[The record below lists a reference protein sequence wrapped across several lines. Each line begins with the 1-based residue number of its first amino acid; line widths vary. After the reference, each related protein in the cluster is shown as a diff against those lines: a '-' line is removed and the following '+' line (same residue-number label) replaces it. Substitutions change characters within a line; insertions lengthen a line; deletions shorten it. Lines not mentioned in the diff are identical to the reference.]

1 MNRYNKYIFLN
12 LILYFIY
19 CEVKHFFRFF
29 KHYFNLFL
37 YVNFFK
43 YFLHRK
49 KDFNVINNTTAKRI
63 LKKNYNF
70 WKKFVKQN
78 NSNNEIL
85 ITSLVS
91 LNAYSIYNCII
102 GLIISKNYS
111 KNISG
116 LIKEYDFKTEIF
128 MRSFGIE
135 KIYYIPEG
143 NFFSR
148 FIFLL
153 KSIKL
158 TKNIKKIED
167 FLNLKYENID
177 IGRVAYDHWIR
188 FTGIGSADFISPKI
202 VYFLSKALLVQN
214 FSKELF
220 ESNSFKEVV
229 QTESQFIPS
238 AIIFQNSLINNCN
251 VYARIGISNK
261 ISVMIY
267 NDLKNMYTDRYHFS
281 KNLFELI
288 YNNYQNKIFVKT
300 DEIMKKRFLN
310 FKEYASDHNIEE
322 RMEHKFDV
330 QENLNNNY
338 SKKDLC
344 NKFDWDTDKP
354 IVVLFS
360 NDLTDGVFKFDWK
373 IFKDNLTGIRETL
386 NIIKEIEHINW
397 LVKPHPNDIKNN
409 VVTSVETEVVKL
421 SKFYKNIK
429 LFPKNFGNSPIPK
442 IISAAITMGGSVGY
456 EYPSFGIPAIICMGT
471 YYAGYGFNCEPSTV
485 DEYKKM
491 LKKADKLGPL
501 SKEQILKAKIFIY
514 IYSVLAKVYTPLVP
528 SKGTKITNYEE
539 ISFFNDLETLL
550 ENYELKK
557 DDFYNNFKIQL
568 EKSDRHTI
576 NYNLIE

>member
-19 CEVKHFFRFF
+19 CEIKHFFRFF
-29 KHYFNLFL
+29 KYYFNLFV

-49 KDFNVINNTTAKRI
+49 KDFNVINNTTAKRV

-70 WKKFVKQN
+70 WKKFSKQN
-78 NSNNEIL
+78 KSDNEIL

-91 LNAYSIYNCII
+91 LKAYSIYNCVI
-102 GLIISKNYS
+102 GLIISKNYN
-111 KNISG
+111 KNIAG

-177 IGRVAYDHWIR
+177 IGKTAYDHWIR
-188 FTGIGSADFISPKI
+188 FTGIGSTDLISPKI
-202 VYFLSKALLVQN
+202 IYFLSKALLVQN

-229 QTESQFIPS
+229 QCESQFIPS
-238 AIIFQNSLINNCN
+238 SIIFQNSLINNCN
-251 VYARIGISNK
+251 VYARIGIGNK

-267 NDLKNMYTDRYHFS
+267 NDLKNMYTDRFCFS
-281 KNLFELI
+281 KNLFQLI
-288 YNNYQNKIFVKT
+288 YNNYPNKIFDKT
-300 DEIMKKRFLN
+300 NEIIKKRFLN
-310 FKEYASDHNIEE
+310 IQEYAVDHNIEE
-322 RMEHKFDV
+322 YMEHKFDV

-344 NKFDWDTDKP
+344 NKFDWDTNKP
-354 IVVLFS
+354 IVVIFS
-360 NDLTDGVFKFDWK
+360 NDLTDGVFRIDWK
-373 IFKDNLTGIRETL
+373 IFKDNLTGIKETL

-409 VVTSVETEVVKL
+409 VVTSTETEVVRL

-429 LFPKNFGNSPIPK
+429 LFPKNFGNNPIPE
-442 IISAAITMGGSVGY
+442 IISAAVTMGGSVGY
-456 EYPSFGIPAIICMGT
+456 EYPSFGIPAIICTGT
-471 YYAGYGFNCEPSTV
+471 FYAGHGFNCEASTV

-491 LKKADKLGPL
+491 LKNADKLGPL
-501 SKEQILKAKIFIY
+501 NKEQILKAKIFIY
-514 IYSVLAKVYTPLVP
+514 ISLVLARVYSPLLP
-528 SKGTKITNYEE
+528 SKRIKEKDYEE

-576 NYNLIE
+576 NYNLIK